1 MMLNHST
8 IPLGSLLGGLLGD
21 ALGLRPTMWI
31 MTGLVASCWLI
42 LALGPM
48 RGRRDLPDAHEGKPM
63 RESTD
68 LAVDAAG

>member
-1 MMLNHST
+1 
-8 IPLGSLLGGLLGD
+8 
-21 ALGLRPTMWI
+21 MWI

-48 RGRRDLPDAHEGKPM
+48 RGRRDLPDAHEGKPV